1 VKIAQKLEMQQYR
14 QHGNDLDRRQKVR
27 ALQELRPRL
36 PFDQRRLADGRRMGF
51 GLNLSE
57 QPLAHTA
64 ADLKIRRLA
73 DALHPIRRA
82 VKIAARFQQQSF
94 RVVSSGL
101 DRCIGVHV
109 RQKARHRLP
118 RQWSSDSRKNPEAES
133 ARNGI
138 DKLLVGIDGERPVTR
153 AEIIEKSIRP
163 DNPIVAL

>member
-1 VKIAQKLEMQQYR
+1 MKIAQKLEMQQYR

-64 ADLKIRRLA
+64 VDRKIRRMA
-73 DALHPIRRA
+73 DELHPIRRA
-82 VKIAARFQQQSF
+82 VKIAARFQQRSF

-109 RQKARHRLP
+109 RQKARHHLR
-118 RQWSSDSRKNPEAES
+118 A
-133 ARNGI
+133 NG
-138 DKLLVGIDGERPVTR
+138 VQ
-153 AEIIEKSIRP
+153 
-163 DNPIVAL
+163 IVAKTGSGICSYWG